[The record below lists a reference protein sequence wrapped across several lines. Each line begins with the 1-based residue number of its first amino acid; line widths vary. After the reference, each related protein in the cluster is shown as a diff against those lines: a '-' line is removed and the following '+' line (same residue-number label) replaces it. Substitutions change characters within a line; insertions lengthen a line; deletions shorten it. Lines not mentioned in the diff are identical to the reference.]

1 MVILPESLAKLVCFM
16 TQIGVEIHG
25 SAFTLDTGFDSQKN
39 KDLIMEQKLIP
50 VIYPNRRNTKYPIA
64 IACLFSC
71 FSKELYKERYKVE
84 RTFGLFFRCTAER
97 DWQDT
102 YRKLAISY
110 SSVGRRNV
118 NRLEEIRL
126 GTRNLAYAMINFR
139 VTFNS
144 S

>member
-1 MVILPESLAKLVCFM
+1 MA
-16 TQIGVEIHG
+16 QIGVEIHG
-25 SAFTLDTGFDSQKN
+25 SVFTLDTGFDSQKN
-39 KDLIMEQKLIP
+39 KDLIKEQKMIP
-50 VIYPNRRNTKYPIA
+50 VIYPNRRNTKDPVA
-64 IACLFSC
+64 IALLFSS
-71 FSKELYKERYKVE
+71 FNKKLYSERYSEGYKVE

-110 SSVGRRNV
+110 D
-118 NRLEEIRL
+118 RLEEIRL
-126 GTRNLAYAMINFR
+126 GSRNLAYAMINFR